1 MASTAL
7 KSPDP
12 FFHEGG
18 QTGILLIHGFTASP
32 SEMSYLG
39 AYLNERGLT
48 VSAPLLPGH
57 GTTPEDANRYR
68 WQHWANHLTIA
79 FAELQD
85 RCSSIFIG
93 GLSAGALLALYL
105 AARLGQINGVLTY
118 APAIKAYNKKLV
130 LAPVIK
136 YFRRTLPKPADIDMY
151 PDVVYARW
159 AYNVYPTSG
168 VHELIRLQ
176 REVKSLLPAVKAPL
190 LVIYSTA
197 DDTVKPEGIGLLLK
211 KAGSSEKEVVALQNS
226 GHIITLDQERDV
238 VSNKSYEFIKKFE
251 MNKR

>member
-1 MASTAL
+1 MARMPL
-7 KSPDP
+7 KNPDP
-12 FFHEGG
+12 FFLKGG

-39 AYLNERGLT
+39 TYLNERDLS

-57 GTTPEDANRYR
+57 GTTAEDANRYR

-93 GLSAGALLALYL
+93 GFSAGALLALYL

-118 APAIKAYNKKLV
+118 APAIKASNKKLI

-136 YFRRTLPKPADIDMY
+136 YFRRTVPKPADIDMY
-151 PDVVYARW
+151 PDVASVRW
-159 AYNVYPTSG
+159 AYDDYPASG
-168 VHELIRLQ
+168 AHELSRLQ
-176 REVKSLLPAVKAPL
+176 REVKSSLPEVTAPL

-197 DDTVKPEGIGLLLK
+197 DETVRPDGIELLLK
-211 KAGSSEKEVVALQNS
+211 KAGSSEKEVVTLQNS

-238 VSNKSYEFIKKFE
+238 VAAKSYQFIRKFE
-251 MNKR
+251 TSEG